1 MAEDDGAGA
10 ARPPSPHGSPVTPG
24 APGTPETPES
34 FGSPAPP
41 YVPGPPGPPPTT
53 LDPRALRQRRRD
65 EREWD
70 RHQQWQRRRA
80 ERWQRARWGRGRGRG
95 PGGPGAVG
103 CAIVAIILFIGI
115 ITALATWVAGALL
128 GLLAPGAAPSAA
140 TAIAVTVV
148 IVLAIAVAVRFF
160 GSLIRPLADLGS
172 AAERLADGEPDVRVV
187 PGGPGPV
194 RGLVASF
201 NAMAERLDRSR
212 EDRQALLADVT
223 HELRTP
229 LTVVAGGLEAML
241 DGVHPMD
248 EDHVAPLLAETAVM
262 DRLLD
267 DLRTLSLAE
276 AGALPLHREPVDLS
290 SVAEEVA
297 AAHRAR
303 ATGAGVTLAVVA
315 PAPVVTSVDPVRV
328 REILS
333 NLVGNALRHT
343 PAGGSVTL
351 EVAADRGEAVL
362 TVRDTGEGI
371 RPEDLPRVF
380 DRFHRRA
387 DSGGSGLGL
396 AIVRDLAGAHGG
408 SVSVESDGVP
418 GHGSVF
424 RVRLPIRD

>member
-1 MAEDDGAGA
+1 MAEGDGAGP
-10 ARPPSPHGSPVTPG
+10 ARPPS
-24 APGTPETPES
+24 
-34 FGSPAPP
+34 
-41 YVPGPPGPPPTT
+41 VPGPPGPPPPTR
-53 LDPRALRQRRRD
+53 DPRSQAPRRRD
-65 EREWD
+65 DRGWE
-70 RHQQWQRRRA
+70 RHQEWQRRRA
-80 ERWQRARWGRGRGRG
+80 ERWQRTGWGSGRRGGRGA
-95 PGGPGAVG
+95 PGAIG
-103 CAIVAIILFIGI
+103 CAIVAVVLFIGVV
-115 ITALATWVAGALL
+115 TALATWVAGALL

-140 TAIAVTVV
+140 TAIAVVV
-148 IVLAIAVAVRFF
+148 VLVLAIAVAVRVF
-160 GSLIRPLADLGS
+160 GSAIRPLAELGS
-172 AAERLADGEPDVRVV
+172 AAERLADGEPDVRVM
-187 PGGPGPV
+187 PRGPGPV
-194 RGLVASF
+194 RGLAASF

-248 EDHVAPLLAETAVM
+248 EDHLAPLLAETAVM

-276 AGALPLHREPVDLS
+276 AGALPLHREPVDLAS
-290 SVAEEVA
+290 LAEEVA
-297 AAHRAR
+297 AAHRVR
-303 ATGAGVTLAVVA
+303 ATGAGVTLSVVA
-315 PAPVVTSVDPVRV
+315 PDAVVTSVDPVRV

-343 PAGGSVTL
+343 PATGTVTI
-351 EVAADRGEAVL
+351 EVRADGGEALL

-371 RPEDLPRVF
+371 APDDLPRVF
-380 DRFHRRA
+380 DRFHRRV

-408 SVSVESDGVP
+408 SVSLDSDGVP

>member
-1 MAEDDGAGA
+1 MADDESAGA
-10 ARPPSPHGSPVTPG
+10 ARPPSPPATGGPSDPSGPPV
-24 APGTPETPES
+24 
-34 FGSPAPP
+34 
-41 YVPGPPGPPPTT
+41 VPGPPGLRPGAP
-53 LDPRALRQRRRD
+53 DPRSPGQRRRE
-65 EREWD
+65 ERAWD

-80 ERWQRARWGRGRGRG
+80 ERWEQRGWGRGRGRG
-95 PGGPGAVG
+95 PGGPGAIG
-103 CAIVAIILFIGI
+103 CALIAIVLFIGA

-140 TAIAVTVV
+140 TAIAVVV
-148 IVLAIAVAVRFF
+148 VLVLAILVAVRVF
-160 GSLIRPLADLGS
+160 GSAIRPLAELGS

-187 PGGPGPV
+187 PRGPGPV
-194 RGLVASF
+194 RGLAASF

-276 AGALPLHREPVDLS
+276 AGALPLHREPVDLAS
-290 SVAEEVA
+290 LAEEVA
-297 AAHRAR
+297 AANRAR
-303 ATGAGVTLAVVA
+303 AGTAGVTLSVVA
-315 PAPVVTSVDPVRV
+315 SEAVVTSVDPVRV
-328 REILS
+328 REILG

-343 PAGGSVTL
+343 PAGGSVTI
-351 EVAADRGEAVL
+351 EVGVDGGEAVM

-371 RPEDLPRVF
+371 PPADLPRVF

-396 AIVRDLAGAHGG
+396 AIVRDLAAAHGG
-408 SVSVESDGVP
+408 SVEVESDGVP
-418 GHGSVF
+418 GNGSVF
-424 RVRLPIRD
+424 RVRLPMRD